1 MAGLTLAFTG
11 TDNDDA
17 NGSATGIA
25 VSYAMGDL
33 TLKASM
39 SDESN
44 NAEDDT
50 SVGLS
55 YAMDALTFG
64 YTSIKP
70 GADKSFGDEWE
81 FSVAYAAGAVAAS
94 FATDES
100 EATIIIF
107 DYALGGGASAF
118 AAMHDKAGTDNDLT
132 AIGLNFAF

>member
-1 MAGLTLAFTG
+1 MSCCYFVGDTVAGLTLTFTG

-44 NAEDDT
+44 NAADDT

-55 YAMDALTFG
+55 YAMDALTIG
-64 YTSIKP
+64 YTTIKP
-70 GADKSFGDEWE
+70 GKDGSFGDEWD
-81 FSVAYAAGAVAAS
+81 FSVAYAAGATSAS
-94 FATDES
+94 FATDETD
-100 EATIIIF
+100 ATTFI
-107 DYALGGGASAF
+107 LE
-118 AAMHDKAGTDNDLT
+118 
-132 AIGLNFAF
+132 